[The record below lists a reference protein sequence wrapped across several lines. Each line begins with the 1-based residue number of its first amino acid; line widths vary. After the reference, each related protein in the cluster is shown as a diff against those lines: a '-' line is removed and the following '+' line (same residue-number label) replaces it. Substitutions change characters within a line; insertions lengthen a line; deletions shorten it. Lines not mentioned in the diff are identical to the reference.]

1 MKRRRARLTVTLL
14 LLALLGACDNG
25 QPVAARRPAG
35 ETLRVVTLSPH
46 LGELVFA
53 VGAGEL
59 LVGVSAY
66 TDYPPEAATIPRVG
80 DAFSLDQ
87 EQLALLQPDLLLAW
101 DTGTPAHVVD
111 ELRDR
116 GYRIA
121 VIRTTSLAD
130 VPGALLQIG
139 KLTGHEGDAAVAAGN
154 FEQRLA
160 ALTREYADA
169 SPIRVFYQVDARPL
183 YTVTGKHFVSEII
196 EICGGTNIFGELEG
210 LAPVISV
217 EAVLERDPE
226 VILASSDAGSAAF
239 AHWDRWTELAAN
251 RYGNRFIMP
260 ANEIGRPT
268 PRLLRAADAVCDAL
282 ESARENRKK

>member
-1 MKRRRARLTVTLL
+1 M
-14 LLALLGACDNG
+14 
-25 QPVAARRPAG
+25 
-35 ETLRVVTLSPH
+35 VTLSPH

-53 VGAGEL
+53 VGAGDL

-66 TDYPPEAATIPRVG
+66 TDYPPEATTIPRVG

-87 EQLALLQPDLLLAW
+87 EQLALLQPGLLLAW

-121 VIRTTSLAD
+121 VITTTSLAD
-130 VPGALLQIG
+130 IPGALLQIG
-139 KLTGHEGDAAVAAGN
+139 ALTGHEAAAAAAASN

-160 ALTREYADA
+160 AIARQYADA

-183 YTVTGKHFVSEII
+183 YTITGKHFVSELI
-196 EICGGTNIFGELEG
+196 EICGGTNIFADLEG

-217 EAVLERDPE
+217 EAVLDRDPE
-226 VILASSDAGSAAF
+226 VILASSDAGPAAF

-268 PRLLRAADAVCDAL
+268 PRLLRAADTVCDAL
-282 ESARENRKK
+282 ASARENRGK